1 MKAQFFPPSVRTNVE
16 GKFAFWRMWHSLKS
30 GCEAPA
36 WFLSLPCPANVA
48 PFLWSLST
56 SFPNHEPGG
65 SCASQK
71 LGLRLYVILNR
82 RETDKPFSLFQGT
95 KTEYVRK
102 ILHPGLIV
110 EGLQGFFWSDTSD
123 RWHSRRDGSVG
134 ELGVLNSFWQTIS
147 KLDSLCLWLG
157 SIIIWILQMGK
168 LQLWDV
174 KIFVQGLLTVW
185 GRAEVWS
192 QAIWLQCY
200 VL

>member
-30 GCEAPA
+30 GCEAPP

-110 EGLQGFFWSDTSD
+110 EGLQGFFRSDTSD
-123 RWHSRRDGSVG
+123 RWHSRRDGSVEPTQITKDHVG
-134 ELGVLNSFWQTIS
+134 CKQKCKQVMFGCWDQKNSSSPLPHCPVCF
-147 KLDSLCLWLG
+147 
-157 SIIIWILQMGK
+157 
-168 LQLWDV
+168 
-174 KIFVQGLLTVW
+174 
-185 GRAEVWS
+185 
-192 QAIWLQCY
+192 
-200 VL
+200 